1 MPWVAQELFVSLA
14 FCNFIFLSL
23 MEILN
28 IQNSLNI
35 KKYKYNIKKKLKHK
49 VIWVQESLWY
59 NWFFVRQNSSNE
71 YNGNTN

>member
-28 IQNSLNI
+28 IQNSPNI
-35 KKYKYNIKKKLKHK
+35 KKHKYNIKKKLKHK

-59 NWFFVRQNSSNE
+59 NWFFARQNSSNE
-71 YNGNTN
+71 HNGNTN